1 MKQATKAT
9 VNSKNKDSLFRIIF
23 KDKRELLQLYNALAG
38 TAYDNPEELTINTKE
53 DIIYMYMKNDIS
65 FLLDARLNLY
75 EHQSTY
81 NPNMPLRGFLY
92 LAALYKPMV
101 MRHRL
106 YSQSLLRIPNPKYV
120 VFYNGPEEM
129 EDRRELRLSEA
140 FSRPEEGGDVEVVA
154 HMINI
159 NYGHNQEL
167 LEKCRKLKEYALF
180 VATVRRHLQEGTEK
194 EEAVERAIDECI
206 GKDIL
211 SDILRKERAV
221 VCDSVLTEFD
231 EEEFAALMR
240 KEGKIEGK
248 AEAVVE
254 LLEELGEVPQD
265 LKKVILEER
274 NPERLRSWHKLSA
287 KAESIE
293 KFRKMAGI

>member
-1 MKQATKAT
+1 MKQKRKAT

-38 TAYDNPEELTINTKE
+38 TAYDNPDELTITTRE

-65 FLLDARLNLY
+65 FLVDDCLNLY

-81 NPNMPLRGFLY
+81 NPNMPLRGLLY

-101 MRHRL
+101 MEQRL
-106 YSQSLLRIPNPKYV
+106 YSRSQFKIPNPKYV
-120 VFYNGPEEM
+120 VFYNGTDDT
-129 EDRRELRLSEA
+129 EDRKELRLSEA

-167 LEKCRKLKEYALF
+167 MEKCRKLKEYAVF
-180 VATVRRHLQEGTEK
+180 VAAIRRYLQEGMEK
-194 EEAVERAIDECI
+194 EAAVELAIDECI
-206 GKDIL
+206 RKDIL
-211 SDILRKERAV
+211 ADILRKERAV

-248 AEAVVE
+248 TEAIVE
-254 LLEELGEVPQD
+254 LLEELGEIPPD
-265 LKKVILEER
+265 LQKVILEET
-274 NPERLRSWHKLSA
+274 NPEKLKNWHKLSA

-293 KFRKMAGI
+293 EFRETAGI